1 MIYASGFKIV
11 RSKRKDGNMKDIPHG
26 GIAPSLN
33 RYAFLNWAKAPPGVV
48 YIRPEQ
54 GGEVRLADS
63 GDAKFCQD
71 GAVRCDALVAREK
84 GVTLV
89 LLPADC
95 PSLILHLPEYHVRV
109 RHDDQAVEVK
119 SGARLAHIHLGR
131 GPLEQNII
139 ENTLNLL
146 LPADNRNLAC
156 TVNAVLVS
164 GIGPCCYRFD
174 EEAYE
179 RVLRQHWSDMEPDKD
194 GKYTVD
200 LANEARQRLRDS
212 GVMSFN
218 QLGECTCC
226 SGEYFSN
233 RRAMAGEKEFE
244 GRHLVACWLL

>member
-1 MIYASGFKIV
+1 MIYTSGFKVV
-11 RSKRKDGNMKDIPHG
+11 RSKKKDGNMVSPGDLQNQI
-26 GIAPSLN
+26 N
-33 RYAFLNWAKAPPGVV
+33 RLSFLNGVGAPPGRV

-54 GGEVRLADS
+54 GGEVQLADS

-71 GAVRCDALVAREK
+71 GAVRCDALIAREK
-84 GVTLV
+84 GVVLV

-95 PSLILHLPEYHVRV
+95 PSLLLYLPEYHVRV
-109 RHDDQAVEVK
+109 WHDYQMVEVK

-139 ENTLNLL
+139 ENTLNVL
-146 LPADNRNLAC
+146 LPTDNRNLVC

-164 GIGPCCYRFD
+164 GVGPCCYRFD
-174 EEAYE
+174 EEAYQ
-179 RVLRQHWSDMEPDKD
+179 RVLREHWSDMEPDKD

-218 QLGECTCC
+218 QLGKCTCC

-233 RRAMAGEKEFE
+233 KRAAAGEKEFD
-244 GRHLVACWLL
+244 GRHMVACWVV